1 MPNEHAVHRPPT
13 RSHRT
18 PLRRRLVA
26 AGAVPVAILAL
37 VGTPTVLATLGG
49 ADSAVAAAPSSS
61 ARPPTPA
68 IPATSLY
75 TISTTPR
82 WTPQVF
88 GPTSAW
94 RKLVTAAPVNVDSRV
109 MVADLAHQVAVGNSG
124 NASFNVWQYGATIV
138 KVAATQKRITVKFD
152 DCQHKG
158 YTPSGLYNGTKQ
170 FVGIP
175 IPDSA
180 KPSSGSD
187 ASMTIW
193 SPATNQ
199 MWSLWKARKLSN
211 GWHAC
216 WGGRI
221 DHLWTSP
228 GYYTGGFGA
237 SASGLAAGGAIR
249 IDEIRNGRIPH
260 AISIGIR
267 DYGAWRRISW
277 PAQRSDGSSSSSSKI
292 IMGTRFR
299 LPKSVDVNKL
309 GLTSIGKII
318 AVAAQ
323 NYGFIVTE
331 KSGVVAMPAENGATI
346 AARTGT
352 NPWIDLMGASKSYNV
367 LHNFPWSRLQAL
379 SKDYGKP

>member
-1 MPNEHAVHRPPT
+1 MRHERGVRRSSP

-18 PLRRRLVA
+18 PLRQRLLVA
-26 AGAVPVAILAL
+26 AAVPTVIVAL
-37 VGTPTVLATLGG
+37 VATPIVV
-49 ADSAVAAAPSSS
+49 VAALGTSAPAAALPEVASVPTAAVS
-61 ARPPTPA
+61 AP
-68 IPATSLY
+68 SLY
-75 TISTTPR
+75 TISPTPLF
-82 WTPQVF
+82 TPQIF

-94 RKLVTAAPVNVDSRV
+94 RTMVTRAPVNPDSSE
-109 MVADLAHQVAVGNSG
+109 MVAELARQVAGRNGG

-138 KVAATQKRITVKFD
+138 KVAPTQNRVTVKFD

-158 YTPSGLYNGTKQ
+158 YTPNGLYNKGKH
-170 FVGIP
+170 FVGVP

-180 KPSSGSD
+180 RPSDGSD
-187 ASMTIW
+187 ASLTIW
-193 SPATNQ
+193 SPGTNQ
-199 MWSLWKARKLSN
+199 MWDLWKARKSAD

-221 DHLWTSP
+221 DHLWSNA
-228 GYYTGGFGA
+228 GYYPDGFGA

-267 DYGAWRRISW
+267 DYGSWKKLSW
-277 PAQRSDGSSSSSSKI
+277 PAQRSDGSTSSSSKI

-299 LPKSVDVNKL
+299 LPKSIDVNKL
-309 GLTSIGKII
+309 GLTPIGKII

-331 KSGVVAMPAENGATI
+331 KSGTVAMPAESGAVI

-352 NPWIDLMGASKSYNV
+352 NPWVDLMGASKSYNV

-379 SKDYGKP
+379 PKDYGKR